1 MKFHAPENCPFCGA
15 GLKGGGLGSA
25 RYTCG
30 SHIWVREIRRPLRG
44 DKSSRGSTIIYKL
57 EYELKGHSGDGCIM
71 RIEYNGF

>member
-57 EYELKGHSGDGCIM
+57 EYEQADIGESSWLLTSG
-71 RIEYNGF
+71 R